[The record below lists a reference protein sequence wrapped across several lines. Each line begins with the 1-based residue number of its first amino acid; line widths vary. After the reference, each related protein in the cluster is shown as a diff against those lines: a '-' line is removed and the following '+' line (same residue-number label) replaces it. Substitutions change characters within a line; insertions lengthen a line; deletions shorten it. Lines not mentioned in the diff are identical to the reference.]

1 MKTTAIALIVSLF
14 ALTQPTFAADAASV
28 GQEFETWR
36 RVAEAIP
43 LGTKVRIQTIE
54 GKRVSGTLMR
64 VDTTSVMVKKHTRMP
79 EPAVLVPFDTV
90 SSIEKDTGSN
100 VNVAKA
106 ILIGAGVGAG
116 VLLSMF
122 AIALQLD

>member
-28 GQEFETWR
+28 GQELETWR